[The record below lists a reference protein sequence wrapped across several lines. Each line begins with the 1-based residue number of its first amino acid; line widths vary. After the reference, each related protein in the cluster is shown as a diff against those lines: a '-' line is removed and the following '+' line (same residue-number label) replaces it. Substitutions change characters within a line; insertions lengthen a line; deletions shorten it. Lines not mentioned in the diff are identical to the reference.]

1 MKSRKPQGEPQAR
14 PPIATPDVTTMN
26 SGRKPWKK
34 KTPVEAVIAQIE
46 RLRESAKAK
55 EEELK
60 QAQRQLQKL
69 DEVLEALRTT

>member
-1 MKSRKPQGEPQAR
+1 MKPRKPRAEPQPR
-14 PPIATPDVTTMN
+14 PSIATPELTTTN

-34 KTPVEAVIAQIE
+34 KTPAEAVIAQIE

-69 DEVLEALRTT
+69 DEVLKVLENT

>member
-1 MKSRKPQGEPQAR
+1 MKPRKPRDEAEPR
-14 PPIATPDVTTMN
+14 PTIATSGVTTTT
-26 SGRKPWKK
+26 SERKPWKK

-69 DEVLEALRTT
+69 DEVLKVLETS